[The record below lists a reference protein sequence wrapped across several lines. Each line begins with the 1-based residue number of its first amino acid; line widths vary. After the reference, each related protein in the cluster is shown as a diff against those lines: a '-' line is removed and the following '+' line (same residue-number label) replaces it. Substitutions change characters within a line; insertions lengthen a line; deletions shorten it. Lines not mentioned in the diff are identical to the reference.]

1 MQRGFLQDRM
11 SERERKMSGL
21 VVTWFLF
28 FQTSGFWG
36 VGLEHHKRR
45 HSRLQAKALP
55 SERLWVSRLRQGD
68 CRSGEKLGVEKSS
81 SPPSPLARCLTDQ
94 DSEPQRIVFLREFA
108 LVKGFSDSSWAIY
121 PWEVG
126 NEGKTGGGKMWRSC
140 MLPGL
145 KTSRIWAVVSTQ
157 THLYLQFPEAW
168 EIFSCSRNGVWYPT

>member
-1 MQRGFLQDRM
+1 M
-11 SERERKMSGL
+11 SEREIKMSGL
-21 VVTWFLF
+21 VVTRFLF

-55 SERLWVSRLRQGD
+55 SERLWVSRLRQGG
-68 CRSGEKLGVEKSS
+68 CRWGEKLGAEKSS
-81 SPPSPLARCLTDQ
+81 SPPSPLARCLTAQ
-94 DSEPQRIVFLREFA
+94 DSEPQRMVFLREFV
-108 LVKGFSDSSWAIY
+108 LVKGFSDSSWTIC
-121 PWEVG
+121 PWELG
-126 NEGKTGGGKMWRSC
+126 NEGKMWRSC

-157 THLYLQFPEAW
+157 TYLYFQFPEAW